1 MWTRSWR
8 RKTPRPTTNLLR
20 LSECDMAEFLAVGI
34 FAFLALAAAS
44 QSQNEN
50 LRVTGLN
57 ARLQRP
63 LRFPQKQPLDLQAF
77 VGRRV
82 DKSIYPEEPL
92 STYTQ
97 VAQDWNS
104 EHNPLTHP
112 YSPYYVSLPG
122 VDSTRR

>member
-1 MWTRSWR
+1 
-8 RKTPRPTTNLLR
+8 
-20 LSECDMAEFLAVGI
+20 MAEFLAVGI
-34 FAFLALAAAS
+34 FAVLAFAAAS
-44 QSQNEN
+44 QAQNED
-50 LRVTGLN
+50 LQVRGLN
-57 ARLQRP
+57 ARRQRP

-82 DKSIYPEEPL
+82 DKQIYPENPL

-104 EHNPLTHP
+104 QHNPLTHP
-112 YSPYYVSLPG
+112 YSPYYVALPG